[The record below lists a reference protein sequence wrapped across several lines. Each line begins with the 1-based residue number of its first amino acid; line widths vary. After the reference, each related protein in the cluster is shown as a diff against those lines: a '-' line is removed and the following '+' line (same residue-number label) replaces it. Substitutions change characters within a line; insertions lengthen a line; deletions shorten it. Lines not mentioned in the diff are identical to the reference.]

1 MCNALLR
8 FWNKLLNRP
17 ILILKITFS
26 SATFANRSRNLAHIE
41 KWQIVREFYVI
52 LYTNRIKWQFYQIC
66 NQTIL
71 LNDYVLIDRYVQFSQ
86 KLLKIIWFFRQRIKS
101 MSMN

>member
-1 MCNALLR
+1 MTE
-8 FWNKLLNRP
+8 
-17 ILILKITFS
+17 ILTFATHCLDFEITESTNFDFTFS
-26 SATFANRSRNLAHIE
+26 SATFANRSRNLSHIE
-41 KWQIVREFYVI
+41 KWQILNVRKCYVI

-86 KLLKIIWFFRQRIKS
+86 
-101 MSMN
+101 